1 MARRKRASMREG
13 PLADLFRS
21 TSDEPS
27 QEPPEFEPRTSDD
40 TGGPQG
46 DPIEPQA
53 AETTPAPEPEVHSEP
68 DPEAAGRFG
77 RQDPLEARA
86 EQQEPVE
93 PAPRAEEPGPLSAP
107 DPAADTSSVP
117 DAQDRLKRIFSEP
130 PADRDEWT
138 RTAMVRVP
146 DAVTAEMVAEV
157 LPTVHRPQARPHG
170 IRFARFREGQS
181 AQVMHLGRADTR
193 DAAVA
198 TLHRFIADRGGAPS
212 GARHEIHL
220 SDPRRVPA
228 DRVRTLIRQPFSV
241 A

>member
-1 MARRKRASMREG
+1 MRTTDLKHVDREFYSARLVRPAVVDVPEWPFLQVRGAGSPDGPAYQDAVAGLFPVAYALRAEVR
-13 PLADLFRS
+13 A
-21 TSDEPS
+21 
-27 QEPPEFEPRTSDD
+27 RT
-40 TGGPQG
+40 G
-46 DPIEPQA
+46 
-53 AETTPAPEPEVHSEP
+53 EV
-68 DPEAAGRFG
+68 FVVM
-77 RQDPLEARA
+77 PLETLWGW
-86 EQQEPVE
+86 
-93 PAPRAEEPGPLSAP
+93 PGS
-107 DPAADTSSVP
+107 PAAP
-117 DAQDRLKRIFSEP
+117 P

-138 RTAMVRVP
+138 WTAMVRVP

-170 IRFARFREGQS
+170 IHYGRFREGQS